1 MRRAK
6 NMTVFVLLLTIFAPV
21 AAPTAQKQQIDRIAA
36 RIEDDVILESEVR
49 ELAAYQ
55 ELVEGRAE
63 PRQKLLDELID
74 QWIVRSEA
82 VTARYPHPSQDEV
95 SRQAA
100 QLEKT
105 FGSPEAYHAKLKQ
118 VGIGDESVRRILAQ
132 QIYLSSFLDYKF
144 RPAAQIDAQQV
155 EAYYR
160 NEFAAQMAAKGQPAP
175 PLETVREQIHE
186 LLTQREINDRA
197 VLWLQETRA
206 RLRIDV
212 TRGGGS

>member
-1 MRRAK
+1 MRRGK
-6 NMTVFVLLLTIFAPV
+6 NIPVFVFLLTLFALAWPS
-21 AAPTAQKQQIDRIAA
+21 AAQKQQIDRIAA

-63 PRQKLLDELID
+63 PREKLLGELID

-82 VTARYPHPSQDEV
+82 VTARYPHPSQDDV
-95 SRQAA
+95 NRQAA
-100 QLEKT
+100 QLERP
-105 FGSPEAYHAKLKQ
+105 FGSPEAFRAKLAQ
-118 VGIGDESVRRILAQ
+118 LGIGEEAVRRIAAQ
-132 QIYLSSFLDYKF
+132 LIYLSRFLDYKF
-144 RPAAQIDAQQV
+144 RPAAQIDEQQV

-160 NEFAAQMAAKGQPAP
+160 EQFAAQMAAKGQPAP

-197 VLWLQETRA
+197 GRWLEETRA
-206 RLRIDV
+206 RLRIDI
-212 TRGGGS
+212 TPGDGS

>member
-6 NMTVFVLLLTIFAPV
+6 NIPVFVILLTLLAPV
-21 AAPTAQKQQIDRIAA
+21 APTAAQKQRIDRIAA

-63 PRQKLLDELID
+63 PREKLLRELID

-82 VTARYPHPSQDEV
+82 VAARYPHPSQDDV
-95 SRQAA
+95 NRQAA
-100 QLEKT
+100 QLERP
-105 FGSPEAYHAKLKQ
+105 FGSPEAFHAKLAQ
-118 VGIGDESVRRILAQ
+118 LGIGEEAVRRIVTQ
-132 QIYLSSFLDYKF
+132 EIYLSRFLDYKF
-144 RPAAQIDAQQV
+144 RPAAQIDEQQV

-160 NEFAAQMAAKGQPAP
+160 EQFAAQMAAKGQPAP

-186 LLTQREINDRA
+186 LLTQREVNDRA
-197 VLWLQETRA
+197 GRWLEETRA
-206 RLRIDV
+206 RLRIDI
-212 TRGGGS
+212 TPGGGS